1 MSGQVR
7 SIRSTNVDEITI
19 RIAIAADAESLA
31 ALAHRTFYET
41 YEPDTDPGDM
51 AIHLARSYSPV
62 MQLAE
67 INDPAMRTLLAVR
80 DETMLGYAQVRLND
94 PRHAEPA
101 CVTGANPME
110 IWRFYV
116 DRPWH
121 GRGIAQRLM
130 REAIELAKSL
140 GARTIWLGVWER
152 NPRAIAF
159 YRKCGFQLIGEHQFL
174 FADQMQTD
182 LVMAQHLA
190 PYLTA

>member
-1 MSGQVR
+1 M
-7 SIRSTNVDEITI
+7 RSTNVDEITI
-19 RIAIAADAESLA
+19 RLAVAADAESLA

-41 YEPDTDPGDM
+41 YVPNTDPRDM
-51 AIHLARSYSPV
+51 AIHLARLYSPA

-67 INDPAMRTLLAVR
+67 INDPAMRTLLAVQEDR
-80 DETMLGYAQVRLND
+80 LIGFAQLRLND

-101 CVTGANPME
+101 CVTGPNPME

-116 DRPWH
+116 DQPWH

-130 REAIELAKSL
+130 HEAIELAKSH
-140 GARTIWLGVWER
+140 GAKTIWLGVWER

-159 YRKCGFQLIGEHQFL
+159 YRKCGYQIIGEHQFL

-182 LVMAQHLA
+182 WVMAQDVQA
-190 PYLTA
+190 YDGFGTV

>member
-1 MSGQVR
+1 MSGHVR
-7 SIRSTNVDEITI
+7 SIRPTNVDEITT
-19 RIAIAADAESLA
+19 RLAVAADAVSLA

-41 YEPDTDPGDM
+41 YVSDTDPRDM
-51 AIHLARSYSPV
+51 ATHLARSYSPAI
-62 MQLAE
+62 QLAE

-80 DETMLGYAQVRLND
+80 DEIMLGYVQVRLND
-94 PRHAEPA
+94 PRHAEPT

-130 REAIELAKSL
+130 HEAIELAKSL
-140 GARTIWLGVWER
+140 GAKTIWLGVWER

-159 YRKCGFQLIGEHQFL
+159 YRKCGFQHIGDHQFL

-182 LVMAQHLA
+182 LVMMRNA
-190 PYLTA
+190 